1 MTIETPPKVLRPFC
15 RLPTHFRKSV
25 WTRAVRQ
32 VRDQLILNA
41 TQVCLSI
48 GILGFASA
56 STAQSVNPDA
66 SEAAARAALAVL
78 SIAATPNETLSSF
91 SFLRASGDTNSLRS
105 TQLRGGISPLENGLY
120 LEGLVAY
127 QVYNP
132 VVFFPDIAPGVDVDV
147 TWASVAA
154 TLGIGWEFPLGK
166 DWHFRPVG
174 HLSLGHVSADASII
188 DFPIFP
194 ARSGPTGPIDGDLNA
209 LGVGASVG
217 VYREARYGPW
227 QAEYRF
233 RQTFLKFHPID
244 EPQAGDAEANSNQTT
259 FFSRYRYPLKD
270 VELFNLS
277 TQLVLD
283 AGLVFYHGDAAEVLD
298 TDWLATAGVGVE
310 FDTSR
315 IGIPAVKAG
324 RIMLNGVVAE
334 DFDGFS
340 IGFGLRF

>member
-1 MTIETPPKVLRPFC
+1 M
-15 RLPTHFRKSV
+15 
-25 WTRAVRQ
+25 RQ
-32 VRDQLILNA
+32 VCDHLMLKA

-48 GILGFASA
+48 GIVGFTSS
-56 STAQSVNPDA
+56 STAQTVDPDA
-66 SEAAARAALAVL
+66 SEAAARAALSVL

-105 TQLRGGISPLENGLY
+105 TQLRGGFHPLENGLY

-132 VVFFPDIAPGVDVDV
+132 VVFFPEIAPGVDVDV

-154 TLGIGWEFPLGK
+154 TLGIGWEFPLGN

-174 HLSLGHVSADASII
+174 HVSLGHVTADASII
-188 DFPIFP
+188 DFPILP
-194 ARSGPTGPIDGDLNA
+194 VSSGSTDPIDGDLNA
-209 LGVGASVG
+209 FGVGASVG

-233 RQTFLKFHPID
+233 RQTFLEFHPID
-244 EPQAGDAEANSNQTT
+244 EPQAGDAKANSNQTT
-259 FFSRYRYPLKD
+259 FFSRHRYPLKN
-270 VELFNLS
+270 VKVFNLS

-283 AGLVFYHGDAAEVLD
+283 AGLVYYHGDAAEVLD

-310 FDTSR
+310 LDTSQ
-315 IGIPAVKAG
+315 IGLPAIKAG
-324 RIMLNGVVAE
+324 RIMLNGVIAE
-334 DFDGFS
+334 NFDGFS
-340 IGFGLRF
+340 IGLGLRF